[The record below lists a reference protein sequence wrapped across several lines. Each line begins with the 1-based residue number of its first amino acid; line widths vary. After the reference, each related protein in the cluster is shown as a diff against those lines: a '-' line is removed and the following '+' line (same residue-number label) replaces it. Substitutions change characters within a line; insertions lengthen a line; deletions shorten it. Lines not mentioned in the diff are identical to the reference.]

1 MAGQGADTDGG
12 AGAGGARVTPTAEE
26 MAVVAASPWIR
37 APRQARSEETLWRFL
52 QATDELLAE
61 RDFADISV
69 EHIVARADRTVGSFY
84 ARFDDKLAVLR
95 VLAERD
101 WADARRAADRL
112 LDVDRWRGVPLA
124 EVTRATVRSIV
135 SRYRRSTPALVAAAR
150 YCAVDD
156 GFRDDRKLSFAHVV
170 DRFREVVADHA
181 DEVDHPDPEAAAETA
196 VVAMFGLLEM
206 RRTYGDL
213 AGVTPFDDE
222 ELIDRLDG
230 VIREILRLR

>member
-1 MAGQGADTDGG
+1 MASQSAGTGDGG
-12 AGAGGARVTPTAEE
+12 GGARPPSPSPEE
-26 MAVVAASPWIR
+26 MAVVASSPWIR

-52 QATDELLAE
+52 RAADELLAE

-101 WADARRAADRL
+101 WAEARRAADRL
-112 LDVDRWRGVPLA
+112 LDIDRWRGVPLP
-124 EVTRATVRSIV
+124 EITRTTVRGIV
-135 SRYRRSTPALVAAAR
+135 NRYRRSTPALVAAAR
-150 YCAVDD
+150 YSALDD

-170 DRFREVVADHA
+170 DRFRGVVVDHA
-181 DEVDHPDPEAAAETA
+181 DEIHHGDPAGAAEMA
-196 VVAMFGLLEM
+196 IVATFGLLEM

-213 AGVTPFDDE
+213 AGVTTFDDE
-222 ELIDRLDG
+222 VLVVRLDG
-230 VIREILRLR
+230 IIHEILRLR